1 MEEQRNR
8 KIYTYNKTYI
18 ATFLSTCNNFFICL
32 NPTCTAHSNNWS
44 VTHICTN
51 IKIKKGNMEIQKKL
65 TFVLCVLMYANLC
78 TDESMKCTLK
88 MFSYL
93 RFSLSNKR
101 N

>member
-51 IKIKKGNMEIQKKL
+51 IKIKKGNMEIQKKVNFCFMCTNVCKPL
-65 TFVLCVLMYANLC
+65 YRWINEMYVKNV
-78 TDESMKCTLK
+78 
-88 MFSYL
+88 
-93 RFSLSNKR
+93 
-101 N
+101 